1 MIKNFAAN
9 LKIGAVMGSSVGRV
23 FQGVNKRIKGQESEL
38 KRLRAAYK
46 EASKGTGEY
55 AGKLDQLQREI
66 AQTESALKRLRAAS
80 KFKLGESLSG
90 VGSKL
95 RGDATRLGLVGG
107 VIGGVGLGIGK
118 NMLDIT
124 AAFEKALA
132 SLETVEGGAEKAQKS
147 FEWIKQFAAT
157 TPYELSE
164 LTDSFIKLKAYG
176 LDPIRGD
183 TLRILGDTAS
193 ATGKDLMQA
202 VEAIADATIGEN
214 ARLKEAFSIDGDI
227 KGDKI
232 YYTYTD
238 KLLKQRTVAVQ
249 KNNKA
254 QIQSTLLAILND
266 RYKGAMAKQ
275 AKTWN
280 GMVSNMKDTWS
291 QFAYMIM
298 QSGPFEMLKGKMQGF
313 LDQLG
318 IWAKDGTMKAWAEKT
333 GKYIVRAGEEIE
345 KFAKQFWT
353 ATTAVKDFLGGWD
366 RLAWALVALN
376 FAPTIVAI
384 GSMIRG
390 LWGLA
395 TALWATSGASWAVV
409 GPWAILGALIA
420 GFVAILMNLDTVGE
434 FVYGIWEKIAGKEI
448 VDKFW
453 NFVFEAQ
460 LAFEEF
466 AIGFVKLTQGLMKS
480 ASDLWELTK
489 KGASE
494 AANLIRSVFESVL
507 NWLGEKFDMI
517 GQKIAGIFAGAKS
530 LGNSVM
536 EFFGLGST
544 ASTTTAPALT
554 PAETM
559 PARSPNYNQ
568 SNSFNINVTAPG
580 GDGRRIADSIRSEFN
595 RKPLYDMDSFMSP
608 ATP

>member
-23 FQGVNKRIKGQESEL
+23 FQGVNKRIKGQEAEL

-66 AQTESALKRLRAAS
+66 AQTESALKRLRSAS
-80 KFKLGESLSG
+80 NFKVGAG
-90 VGSKL
+90 FTNIGSKL
-95 RGDATRLGLVGG
+95 RGDATRLGIVGG
-107 VIGGVGLGIGK
+107 VIGAAGLAVGK
-118 NMLDIT
+118 SMLDTT
-124 AAFEKALA
+124 AAFEK
-132 SLETVEGGAEKAQKS
+132 SLTILKTVEGSESAAQRS
-147 FEWIKQFAAT
+147 FGWIQDFAQR
-157 TPYELSE
+157 TPFELQQV
-164 LTDSFIKLKAYG
+164 TDAFVRLRAYG
-176 LDPIRGD
+176 IDPIRGD
-183 TLRILGDTAS
+183 SLRVLGDTAS
-193 ATGKDLMQA
+193 AMGKDVMDA
-202 VEAIADATIGEN
+202 VEAIADAVTGEN
-214 ARLKEAFSIDGDI
+214 ERLKEFGI
-227 KGDKI
+227 KASKEGGKI
-232 YYTYTD
+232 AYTFTD
-238 KLLKQRTVAVQ
+238 RNGKQMRKVVDA
-249 KNNKA
+249 NNRA
-254 QIQSTLLAILND
+254 MIQSTILAIWNSK
-266 RYKGAMAKQ
+266 YKGAMDEQ
-275 AKTWN
+275 SKTWN
-280 GMVSNMKDTWS
+280 GMVSNLKDSWAR
-291 QFAYMIM
+291 FAYMVM
-298 QSGPFEMLKGKMQGF
+298 QSGPFEGLKNE
-313 LDQLG
+313 LG
-318 IWAKDGTMKAWAEKT
+318 GLLKQMDIWAKDGTMKLWAEKT
-333 GKYIVRAGEEIE
+333 GRALMRAGEELKKI
-345 KFAKQFWT
+345 AIQFWNV
-353 ATTAVKDFLGGWD
+353 TTAIKDFLGGWD
-366 RLAWALVALN
+366 RLAWALLALN
-376 FAPTIVAI
+376 FAPTIIAI
-384 GSMIRG
+384 GSFVKG

-395 TALWATSGASWAVV
+395 AAMWGVSGASWAVV
-409 GPWAILGALIA
+409 GPWAILGGLIA

-480 ASDLWELTK
+480 ATNLWELTK

-507 NWLGEKFDMI
+507 NWLGEKFDLI
-517 GQKIAGIFAGAKS
+517 GQKIAGIFEGAKR

-536 EFFGLGST
+536 EFFGLGTTTST
-544 ASTTTAPALT
+544 STAPALT
-554 PAETM
+554 PADTM

-568 SNSFNINVTAPG
+568 SNNFNINVTAPG

>member
-80 KFKLGESLSG
+80 KFKLGESLAG
-90 VGSKL
+90 IGSKL
-95 RGDATRLGLVGG
+95 KGDATRLGLVGG
-107 VIGGVGLGIGK
+107 VIGGAGLAIGK
-118 NMLDIT
+118 SMLDTT
-124 AAFEKALA
+124 AAFEK
-132 SLETVEGGAEKAQKS
+132 SLTILKTVEGSAEKAGQS
-147 FEWIKQFAAT
+147 FSWIQDFAQR
-157 TPYELSE
+157 TPFELQQV
-164 LTDSFIKLKAYG
+164 TDAFVRLRAYG
-176 LDPIRGD
+176 IDPIRGD
-183 TLRILGDTAS
+183 SLRVLGDTAS
-193 ATGKDLMQA
+193 AMGKDVMDA
-202 VEAIADATIGEN
+202 VEAIADAVTGEN
-214 ARLKEAFSIDGDI
+214 ERLKEFGI
-227 KGDKI
+227 KASKEGGKI
-232 YYTYTD
+232 AYTFTD
-238 KLLKQRTVAVQ
+238 RNGKQMRKVVDA
-249 KNNKA
+249 NNRA
-254 QIQSTLLAILND
+254 MIQSTILAIWNSK
-266 RYKGAMAKQ
+266 YKGAMDEQ
-275 AKTWN
+275 SKTWN
-280 GMVSNMKDTWS
+280 GMVSNMKDSWS
-291 QFAYMIM
+291 RFAYRVMT
-298 QSGPFEMLKGKMQGF
+298 SGPFEKLKKKLEGF
-313 LDQLG
+313 LDQLE
-318 IWAKDGTMKAWAEKT
+318 IWDKDGTLDYWADKIGENIVVVGEK
-333 GKYIVRAGEEIE
+333 IWQLGED
-345 KFAKQFWT
+345 FWEGLK
-353 ATTAVKDFLGGWD
+353 AVKDFLGGWKN
-366 RLAWALVALN
+366 LGIALLALN
-376 FAPTIVAI
+376 FAPTIVAV
-384 GSMIRG
+384 GSMIKG

-517 GQKIAGIFAGAKS
+517 GQKIAGIFNGAKS

-536 EFFGLGST
+536 EFFGLGSSPT
-544 ASTTTAPALT
+544 ASTAPALT

-568 SNSFNINVTAPG
+568 SNSFSINVNAPG